1 MSQAF
6 GQVPPGPVSY
16 YLPTPI
22 TPMSAQ
28 VTLRATE
35 AATEETTTPEALTQL
50 NVNETSKEVAEFGV
64 DFLEFEGSGSL
75 DREEERK
82 GNESIVPST
91 VPEVTE
97 GSFKGETGPS
107 VVAEVETTTLRQ
119 NGKPE
124 EDYLY
129 KFNSCSDE
137 LKNTLQYLKVKI
149 IYLNLKLLVRL

>member
-64 DFLEFEGSGSL
+64 DFLELEGSGSF
-75 DREEERK
+75 DQ
-82 GNESIVPST
+82 GNESIVLST

-97 GSFKGETGPS
+97 GSSKGETGPS

-149 IYLNLKLLVRL
+149 IYLNLKLSVRV